1 MKTLNEISKL
11 FNVNIDDL
19 MTKDLSSDQNPE
31 TIAAHLD
38 YSDLTEEEQKEVENF
53 IDYIRN
59 RRK

>member
-38 YSDLTEEEQKEVENF
+38 YSDLTEEEQK
-53 IDYIRN
+53 R
-59 RRK
+59 